1 MTKRVW
7 TYIDLEMMTVLQ
19 ELSIDNIRRYSTQSG
34 FTLQLITNVNYTSI
48 IQDNSDLSNL
58 ANVVSLSHLDRD
70 VTFKN
75 LLQLIILAKYG
86 GVWIDANSML
96 T

>member
-1 MTKRVW
+1 
-7 TYIDLEMMTVLQ
+7 MMTVLQ

-34 FTLQLITNVNYTSI
+34 YTFQLITNVNYTSI
-48 IQDNSDLSNL
+48 IKDNSDLSNL

-70 VTFKN
+70 ITFKN
-75 LLQLIILAKYG
+75 LLQLIVLAKYG
-86 GVWIDANSML
+86 GVWIDADSML